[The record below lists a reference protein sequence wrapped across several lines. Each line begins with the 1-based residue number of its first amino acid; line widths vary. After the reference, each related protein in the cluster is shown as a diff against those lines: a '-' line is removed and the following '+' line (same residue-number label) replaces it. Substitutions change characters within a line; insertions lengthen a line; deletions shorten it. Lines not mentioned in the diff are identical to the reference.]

1 MNQFPLKHSA
11 NAEQQQRQ
19 QSRYSPM
26 HVQHWQQ
33 HKKTAA
39 FSSVVADGV
48 SPCCSLASGCCVTT
62 STIGAV
68 SAADDVLSCEATC
81 TFKWKKNTIGIN
93 QDPTKKTK
101 RLDVFFYRL
110 LPSSLMLR
118 LWGNTVRAWR
128 SFTPLMSTLNK
139 GLNLERLLSCSRQ
152 AMRCCAVTFFFFFFF
167 LSAEFRKKKLG
178 IWFFFLNLKV

>member
-68 SAADDVLSCEATC
+68 SAGDDDVLSCEGSTC
-81 TFKWKKNTIGIN
+81 TFK
-93 QDPTKKTK
+93 
-101 RLDVFFYRL
+101 
-110 LPSSLMLR
+110 
-118 LWGNTVRAWR
+118 
-128 SFTPLMSTLNK
+128 
-139 GLNLERLLSCSRQ
+139 
-152 AMRCCAVTFFFFFFF
+152 
-167 LSAEFRKKKLG
+167 
-178 IWFFFLNLKV
+178 

>member
-68 SAADDVLSCEATC
+68 SAADDVLSCEGSTC
-81 TFKWKKNTIGIN
+81 TFKWKK
-93 QDPTKKTK
+93 KH
-101 RLDVFFYRL
+101 Y
-110 LPSSLMLR
+110 
-118 LWGNTVRAWR
+118 WY
-128 SFTPLMSTLNK
+128 
-139 GLNLERLLSCSRQ
+139 
-152 AMRCCAVTFFFFFFF
+152 
-167 LSAEFRKKKLG
+167 
-178 IWFFFLNLKV
+178 